1 MIMEMKVILYI
12 LIFLREVNE
21 IMEILTL
28 TFSFLLVS
36 TEGEIR

>member
-12 LIFLREVNE
+12 LIFLCEVNG

-28 TFSFLLVS
+28 TFTFLLK
-36 TEGEIR
+36 EKLDEI